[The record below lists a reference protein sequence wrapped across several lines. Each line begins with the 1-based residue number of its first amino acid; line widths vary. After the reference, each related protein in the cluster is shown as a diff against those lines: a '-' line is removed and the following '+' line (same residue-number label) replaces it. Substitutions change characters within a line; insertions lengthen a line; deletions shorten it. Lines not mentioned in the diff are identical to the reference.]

1 MQGMFLD
8 GFWTGNK
15 RRKGRGFPGFL
26 SRGVA
31 VAVYSLSRVQF
42 SATQRT
48 QTVACQFLCPR
59 DFLGK
64 NTGVGCHF
72 LLQGIF
78 LTQGSNPCLLHLLH
92 PKAVCLSLEPPGKPL
107 FHFRWDYCKLSEN
120 LQVNWLV
127 AVPPCGA
134 EESFGSEGM
143 PWH

>member
-78 LTQGSNPCLLHLLH
+78 KTQGSNRGLLLGRHVLYHLRS
-92 PKAVCLSLEPPGKPL
+92 PFGGGSWFSG
-107 FHFRWDYCKLSEN
+107 W
-120 LQVNWLV
+120 
-127 AVPPCGA
+127 
-134 EESFGSEGM
+134 SFGFFFCFCCEKHNWKISEI
-143 PWH
+143 WEASVN